1 MTEVAPKKQ
10 KTTHYRTGII
20 VILILAVFTAIE
32 FAISQVGNWIAVM
45 LIIGF
50 LKAFLVIRDYMHVVK
65 VFTGEE
71 E

>member
-1 MTEVAPKKQ
+1 MTEVVPKKQ
-10 KTTHYRTGII
+10 KSTHYRTGII

-32 FAISQVGNWIAVM
+32 FTISQIGNWIAV
-45 LIIGF
+45 LVIIGL
-50 LKAFLVIRDYMHVVK
+50 LKAFLVIRDYMHVGK

>member
-1 MTEVAPKKQ
+1 MTGDVPKKQ
-10 KTTHYRTGII
+10 KLAHYKTGII

-32 FAISQVGNWIAVM
+32 FTISQIGNWIAV
-45 LIIGF
+45 LIIIGL
-50 LKAFLVIRDYMHVVK
+50 LKAFLVIRDYMHVGK